1 MEPFA
6 WRRAEAMAATPQST
20 GRLAGKVAIVTGAA
34 SGIGLA
40 TLERFIAEGA
50 RVVFCDLAPVQ
61 GREMEGRIGAVA
73 SRLHHRRREEGGP
86 NDGYAI
92 AARLGPATHFMP
104 SDVADP
110 KSLAAVIDYAR
121 QQFGGLDILVNNAG
135 VGGFEGSVEACS
147 EEIFDR
153 TMAVN
158 LRAPWMAM
166 KLAFPL
172 LRERGGGSIITTSSI
187 SALLGMPGQGAYG
200 ASKAAILQLTR
211 VAAMEGAKDF
221 IRVNA
226 VCPGGILTPIIYDT
240 PLLDR
245 ATDKALVADA
255 LAKAQPIPR
264 AGLPE
269 DIANAILWLA
279 SDESSFVTGQ
289 AIAIDGGLSV
299 EFGSQYRP
307 KPAKKE

>member
-1 MEPFA
+1 MT
-6 WRRAEAMAATPQST
+6 ATPSRPGWALPRISCPPMSPIQNRLPQSST
-20 GRLAGKVAIVTGAA
+20 TRGSILAVSTYWSTTPASAAARAA
-34 SGIGLA
+34 S
-40 TLERFIAEGA
+40 R
-50 RVVFCDLAPVQ
+50 PV
-61 GREMEGRIGAVA
+61 
-73 SRLHHRRREEGGP
+73 P
-86 NDGYAI
+86 
-92 AARLGPATHFMP
+92 
-104 SDVADP
+104 
-110 KSLAAVIDYAR
+110 
-121 QQFGGLDILVNNAG
+121 
-135 VGGFEGSVEACS
+135 

-153 TMAVN
+153 TIAVN

-166 KLAFPL
+166 KLVFPL

-245 ATDKALVADA
+245 PTDVALVANA

-289 AIAIDGGLSV
+289 AIAIDGGLTA
-299 EFGSQYRP
+299 EFGSEYRLR
-307 KPAKKE
+307 PAKKE

>member
-1 MEPFA
+1 
-6 WRRAEAMAATPQST
+6 MAAAAHPG
-20 GRLAGKVAIVTGAA
+20 GRLNGKTGIVTGAA

-40 TLERFIAEGA
+40 TLERFVAEGA
-50 RVVFCDLAPVQ
+50 RVVFCDLAPAQ
-61 GREMEGRIGAVA
+61 GREMQARIGAAA
-73 SRLHHRRREEGGP
+73 SRLHHSRRSEGGP

-92 AARLGPATHFMP
+92 AARLGAAAHFVPA
-104 SDVADP
+104 DVTDP
-110 KSLAAVIDYAR
+110 KSLAGVIDHAR
-121 QQFGGLDILVNNAG
+121 RHFGGLDILVNNAG
-135 VGGFEGSVEACS
+135 VGGGEGSVEACS

-153 TMAVN
+153 TIAVN

-166 KLAFPL
+166 KLVFPL

-200 ASKAAILQLTR
+200 ASKAAVLQLTR

-245 ATDKALVADA
+245 PTDISLVANA

-264 AGLPE
+264 AGLPV

-289 AIAIDGGLSV
+289 AIAIDGGLTA
-299 EFGSQYRP
+299 EFGSEYRLR
-307 KPAKKE
+307 PAIKE